1 MTAELAGQLPAAYAS
16 WRRSRLGRITDDLER
31 DLLLERIGPLCGR
44 RILDVGCGDGRLVR
58 ELAGR
63 GAAAIGVDASLRMLQ
78 AASDGGGAVA
88 LARAEALPFPAAS
101 FDVVVAVT
109 VLCFVE
115 DTGAA
120 LGDMVRVLRPGGR
133 LVLGE
138 LNRWSTWAARRRI
151 RGWLGSP
158 VWRAAHF
165 RSPSELRRLAH
176 AAGLVDV
183 AVAGAIFYPPFGVA
197 ARLLGPLDR
206 RLGARTTAGAAFL
219 VLTADKPR

>member
-1 MTAELAGQLPAAYAS
+1 VTAELAGQLPAAYAS
-16 WRRSRLGRITDDLER
+16 WRRSPLGRITDELER

-63 GAAAIGVDASLRMLQ
+63 GAEAIGVDASLRMLQ
-78 AASDGGGAVA
+78 AASDDGGAVA

-115 DTGAA
+115 DARTM

-151 RGWLGSP
+151 RGWLGAP
-158 VWRAAHF
+158 LWRAARF
-165 RSPSELRRLAH
+165 SSPSDLCRLARE
-176 AAGLVDV
+176 AGLVDAGV
-183 AVAGAIFYPPFGVA
+183 TGAIFYPPLGTA

-206 RLGARTTAGAAFL
+206 RIGARTTAGAAFL